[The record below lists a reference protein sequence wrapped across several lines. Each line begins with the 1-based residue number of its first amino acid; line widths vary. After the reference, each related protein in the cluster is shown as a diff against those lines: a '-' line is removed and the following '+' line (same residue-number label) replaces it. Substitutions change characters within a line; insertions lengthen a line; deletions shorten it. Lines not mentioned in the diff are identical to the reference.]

1 VEADQR
7 SDTVLLVT
15 AVTVKAVGTEGGGVV
30 IFTVAAALLAGLA
43 VATAATVTV
52 PEAGMLSGAVYMP
65 PAEMVPTLVLPP
77 GVPLTCQ
84 VTWVLLVLATVAE
97 KSCVD
102 ASGTLTVVGLM
113 ATEMSDDELPL
124 LPLLPPLLQAA
135 SMATASNMPR
145 ERLQSDASEE

>member
-1 VEADQR
+1 
-7 SDTVLLVT
+7 VLLVT
-15 AVTVKAVGTEGGGVV
+15 PVTVKAVGTEGGGVV

-65 PAEMVPTLVLPP
+65 PAEMMPTLVLPP
-77 GVPLTCQ
+77 VVPLTCQ

-113 ATEMSDDELPL
+113 ATEMSDDELPP

-135 SMATASNMPR
+135 SMATASNIPR

>member
-1 VEADQR
+1 M
-7 SDTVLLVT
+7 TP
-15 AVTVKAVGTEGGGVV
+15 VTVKAVGTEGGGVV

-65 PAEMVPTLVLPP
+65 PAEMMPTLVLPP
-77 GVPLTCQ
+77 VVPLTCQ

-113 ATEMSDDELPL
+113 ATEMSDDELPP

-135 SMATASNMPR
+135 SMATASNIPR

>member
-1 VEADQR
+1 MPGPPSSLAADQR

-15 AVTVKAVGTEGGGVV
+15 PVTVKAVGTEGGGVV

-65 PAEMVPTLVLPP
+65 PAEMMPTLVLPP
-77 GVPLTCQ
+77 VVPLTCQ

-97 KSCVD
+97 KS
-102 ASGTLTVVGLM
+102 
-113 ATEMSDDELPL
+113 
-124 LPLLPPLLQAA
+124 
-135 SMATASNMPR
+135 
-145 ERLQSDASEE
+145 